1 MDIALDS
8 PFQTL
13 TTVDLDLVSGGKFDV
28 NRMVDSGNRWGQ
40 AGAAIGGGVGLI
52 AGAPGGP
59 PGMATG
65 AGIGAA
71 IGGAGGW
78 IGGAAGD
85 AVNQLRGR

>member
-1 MDIALDS
+1 MTLDH
-8 PFQTL
+8 FQTL
-13 TTVDLDLVSGGKFDV
+13 DTLELSIVNGGFDV

-40 AGAAIGGGVGLI
+40 AGAALGGGVGLL
-52 AGAPGGP
+52 AGIPGGP
-59 PGMATG
+59 PGMATT

-85 AVNQLRGR
+85 AINQVRGK